1 MLTLAVPAQAI
12 GATALADTVR
22 LAARN
27 GADLLLLPL
36 HAEGTPEP
44 SDGPLAARVG
54 KWAAEA
60 SIAVLFTY
68 AEACSG
74 NTHLALQ
81 LVQADGRAT
90 ANCRA
95 AHLSA
100 AALEAGTSPGN
111 WLTIARHAGLRV
123 GLMAGLDPL
132 APEVGR
138 ALSAHGAELLV
149 GALVEAPARVGATW
163 PEDVVR
169 ALAIVRAL
177 ENGAAV
183 CLFGAPGLC
192 SMATADGRPVE
203 PVTRDGLHLL
213 RLPDGVCR
221 GTVPRSPALYRRLQM
236 VTEQVVE

>member
-1 MLTLAVPAQAI
+1 MLTLAVPTHAVSVA
-12 GATALADTVR
+12 GVPDTAR
-22 LAARN
+22 LAARG

-36 HAEGTPEP
+36 HAGTTPEP
-44 SDGPLAARVG
+44 CDGPLAARIG
-54 KWAAEA
+54 ACAEAA
-60 SIAVLFTY
+60 SIAILFTY

-100 AALEAGTSPGN
+100 AALEAGASPGN
-111 WLTIARHAGLRV
+111 WLTIARHKGLRV

-138 ALSAHGAELLV
+138 ALSGLGAELLL
-149 GALVEAPARVGATW
+149 GALVDSPAVVDPAW
-163 PEDVVR
+163 HEDTVR
-169 ALAIVRAL
+169 ALAAVRAL

-183 CLFGAPGLC
+183 CFFGAPGSC
-192 SMATADGRPVE
+192 AVAAADGRSVE
-203 PVTRDGLHLL
+203 PATRDGLELF
-213 RLPDGVCR
+213 RVPASVRR
-221 GTVPRSPALYRRLQM
+221 GAVPRSPELYRRLQM
-236 VTEQVVE
+236 ATEPVGE